1 MQLTRM
7 DIAGIYYVQ
16 KVNQTSKMDNSIK
29 PRSIDALVFD
39 GMNLL
44 DLAGPVEAF
53 NHARVNG
60 KRAYRTRYVSLDG
73 EAIRTSCGLRILPD
87 AKLSALSR
95 ANDLLLPGGTGVDR
109 HFENQHLKKV
119 IAGWH
124 VKRHDGRLISIC
136 SGAVYLAAA
145 GVLNG
150 RAATTHW
157 SRQEMVLKLFPNV
170 HWDLNKI
177 YILSDKILTSAGV
190 STGIDLALAII
201 RQDCGAARALDVAQE
216 LVVYLQRSGGQSQ
229 FSGFLSRQYNLD
241 GRLSRLVDAILEAPE
256 IDWKLD
262 SMAEKMSMNSRTLS
276 RRFSAAMRMSPVRFV
291 EQVRLDLARQFLS
304 SGMPLKRAA
313 VASGF
318 GDIQRM
324 RRSFQRQVGLNP
336 EDYAER
342 FGERKLR

>member
-1 MQLTRM
+1 M
-7 DIAGIYYVQ
+7 D
-16 KVNQTSKMDNSIK
+16 KPSK

-44 DLAGPVEAF
+44 DLGGPAEAF
-53 NHARVNG
+53 NHARLGG
-60 KRAYRTRYVSLDG
+60 KEAYRTRYVSLDG
-73 EAIRTSCGLRILPD
+73 EAVRTSCGLRILPD
-87 AKLSALSR
+87 AKLSGLSR
-95 ANDLLLPGGTGVDR
+95 ADDLLLPGGTGVDR
-109 HFENQHLKKV
+109 HLDNQHLRKV
-119 IAGWH
+119 LSGWRA
-124 VKRHDGRLISIC
+124 KRPDGRLISVC

-145 GVLNG
+145 GVLDG
-150 RAATTHW
+150 QAATTHW
-157 SRQEMVLKLFPNV
+157 SRQEMVLKRYPNV
-170 HWDLNKI
+170 RWDLNRI
-177 YILSDKILTSAGV
+177 YILSDTIFTSAGV

-201 RQDCGAARALDVAQE
+201 RRDCGAATALSVAQE

-241 GRLSRLVDAILEAPE
+241 TRLSGLVDDILQAPE
-256 IDWKLD
+256 LDWKLD

-276 RRFSAAMRMSPVRFV
+276 RQFASAMNMSPIRFV
-291 EQVRLDLARQFLS
+291 EKVRFDLARQFLS

-336 EDYAER
+336 EDYVER
-342 FGERKLR
+342 FSEQVPRSRD